1 MTLLL
6 EMRIVMNCPLPMVDC
21 PPRLQGLAKTCKDT
35 AEVKTRCCLS
45 LGVHVLS
52 SWPSTVPNIASLGAT
67 STSPRYHFQGGGC
80 PDQNGHQP
88 HPPPPRGV
96 IIASYCIRDIMRY
109 CNMVLLKTT
118 VYTVWLWPAAH
129 GIGRKLAI
137 LRFTRQ
143 RRHRAALLKPG
154 FNGRFGIP
162 YTPSSA
168 IASPMSYYC
177 SCYFRLH
184 KPLPFFSLSIS
195 LSLAHLREISR
206 TFAFFWFGIFSILE
220 LFSMMNQCGD
230 PSGGPVLINQ
240 PVDKSMVANSSI
252 SACSF
257 PLKGPLP
264 ALAHPRLMHLEWPS
278 FRTFEIDE
286 QRSSSCRNGAP
297 WHHGAP
303 ICPQNWSTFAMV
315 F

>member
-35 AEVKTRCCLS
+35 AEVKARCCLS

-195 LSLAHLREISR
+195 LSLSPISGR
-206 TFAFFWFGIFSILE
+206 SAEPLPSFGLAFFPFWNYLAWWINVGTPVVA
-220 LFSMMNQCGD
+220 QCWSTSQWTKVWLQTA
-230 PSGGPVLINQ
+230 PSQ
-240 PVDKSMVANSSI
+240 PVPSPS
-252 SACSF
+252 
-257 PLKGPLP
+257 KGPCLLSP
-264 ALAHPRLMHLEWPS
+264 TL
-278 FRTFEIDE
+278 D
-286 QRSSSCRNGAP
+286 
-297 WHHGAP
+297 
-303 ICPQNWSTFAMV
+303 
-315 F
+315 